1 MQRTGLP
8 PNKTATYVMRRWKTV
23 YVSVPK
29 AACTSLK
36 WLVADL
42 QEEDPAH
49 FYETPSAETSRTMT
63 IHHRSRWQHTP
74 MLNELDDEELAEI
87 TPENGWF
94 VFAVVRHPA
103 ARLWSGWQSKF
114 LLHEPHFFKHFPEA
128 TWPRI
133 PTSTSDVVEDF
144 HTFVR
149 SLAADPTA
157 PIFHDRHFR
166 SQSRLLRT
174 DRVPYS
180 RVYQTA
186 EFGQLLRDLEAHL
199 RPFGLGEMPRLRR
212 SNETPLLPVPS
223 LFSPEV
229 AATIKH
235 HYEADFDQ
243 FGYDDVVPETLAR
256 TEEYSPEQLAEIGRL
271 VERAERI
278 GDLFKLN
285 VEARKQ
291 NRQQARQ
298 LRAALRA
305 AAATPPSPAQRV
317 RGKAGRVVR
326 AGLQRVRREDDG
338 TSGDVS
344 GS

>member
-8 PNKTATYVMRRWKTV
+8 PNKTATYVLRRWKTV

-42 QEEDPAH
+42 QEEDPQH
-49 FYETPSAETSRTMT
+49 FYETPSAETSRSMT
-63 IHHRSRWQHTP
+63 IHHRSRWQRTP

-87 TPENGWF
+87 SPENGWF

-114 LLHEPHFFKHFPEA
+114 LLHEPHFSKHFPEA
-128 TWPRI
+128 TWPRF

-157 PIFHDRHFR
+157 AIFHDRHFR

-174 DRVPYS
+174 DRVPYT

-186 EFGQLLRDLEAHL
+186 EFGELMRDLAAHL
-199 RPFGLGEMPRLRR
+199 EPLGLERMPALRR
-212 SNETPLLPVPS
+212 SNETPLAPIEQ
-223 LFSPEV
+223 LFTPEV
-229 AATIKH
+229 VDVVGR
-235 HYEADFDQ
+235 HYAADFEQ
-243 FGYDDVVPETLAR
+243 FGYPDVIPKGLSAS
-256 TEEYSPEQLAEIGRL
+256 EYSAAELAEVGRL
-271 VERAERI
+271 AERGERI
-278 GDLFKLN
+278 GDLYRLLL
-285 VEARKQ
+285 ESQSRQRKVI
-291 NRQQARQ
+291 RELRTR
-298 LRAALRA
+298 LRARPPAVPAPRSTLQRA
-305 AAATPPSPAQRV
+305 
-317 RGKAGRVVR
+317 RGRAGRI
-326 AGLQRVRREDDG
+326 VRRALPG
-338 TSGDVS
+338 VS
-344 GS
+344 GG

>member
-186 EFGQLLRDLEAHL
+186 QFGELMRDLEAHL
-199 RPFGLGEMPRLRR
+199 RPLGLERMPALRR
-212 SNETPLLPVPS
+212 SNETPLPPVEQ
-223 LFSPEV
+223 LFTAEV
-229 AATIKH
+229 VDTLQKH
-235 HYEADFDQ
+235 YAADFEQ
-243 FGYDDVVPETLAR
+243 FGYPDVVPAGLAPSG
-256 TEEYSPEQLAEIGRL
+256 EYSAAELAEVGRL
-271 VERAERI
+271 AERAERF
-278 GDLFKLN
+278 GDLYRLLR
-285 VEARKQ
+285 ESQ
-291 NRQQARQ
+291 SRQRAVIRELRTR
-298 LRAALRA
+298 LRAR
-305 AAATPPSPAQRV
+305 PSAVPAQRSTLQRV
-317 RGKAGRVVR
+317 RGRAGRI
-326 AGLQRVRREDDG
+326 VRRAMPG
-338 TSGDVS
+338 VS
-344 GS
+344 GG

>member
-1 MQRTGLP
+1 
-8 PNKTATYVMRRWKTV
+8 
-23 YVSVPK
+23 
-29 AACTSLK
+29 
-36 WLVADL
+36 
-42 QEEDPAH
+42 
-49 FYETPSAETSRTMT
+49 
-63 IHHRSRWQHTP
+63 

-186 EFGQLLRDLEAHL
+186 QFGELMRDLEAHL
-199 RPFGLGEMPRLRR
+199 RPLGLERMPALRR
-212 SNETPLLPVPS
+212 SNETPLPPVEQ
-223 LFSPEV
+223 LFTAEV
-229 AATIKH
+229 VDTLQKH
-235 HYEADFDQ
+235 YAADFEQ
-243 FGYDDVVPETLAR
+243 FGYPDVVPPGLAPS
-256 TEEYSPEQLAEIGRL
+256 EEYSAAELAEVGRL
-271 VERAERI
+271 AERAERI
-278 GDLFKLN
+278 GDLYRMLL
-285 VEARKQ
+285 ESQ
-291 NRQQARQ
+291 SRQRVVIRELRTR
-298 LRAALRA
+298 LRAR
-305 AAATPPSPAQRV
+305 PSAVPAQRSTLQRV
-317 RGKAGRVVR
+317 RGRAGRI
-326 AGLQRVRREDDG
+326 VRRMPG
-338 TSGDVS
+338 VS
-344 GS
+344 GG

>member
-42 QEEDPAH
+42 QEEDPEH
-49 FYETPSAETSRTMT
+49 FYETASAETSRTMT

-74 MLNELDDEELAEI
+74 MLHELDDEELAEI

-103 ARLWSGWQSKF
+103 ARFWSGWQSKL
-114 LLHEPHFFKHFPEA
+114 LLHEPYFYKRYPEG
-128 TWPRI
+128 TWPRL
-133 PTSTSDVVEDF
+133 PASTSDVVEDF

-149 SLAADPTA
+149 SLAADPAA

-166 SQSRLLRT
+166 SQTRLLKT

-186 EFGQLLRDLEAHL
+186 QFGELMRDLEAHL
-199 RPFGLGEMPRLRR
+199 KPLGLERMPALRR
-212 SNETPLLPVPS
+212 SNETPLAPVEQ
-223 LFSPEV
+223 LFTAEV
-229 AATIKH
+229 VDALQKH
-235 HYEADFDQ
+235 YAADFEQ
-243 FGYDDVVPETLAR
+243 FGYPDVVPSGLAASG
-256 TEEYSPEQLAEIGRL
+256 EYSGAELAEISRL
-271 VERAERI
+271 AERAERI
-278 GDLFKLN
+278 GDLYRLLL
-285 VEARKQ
+285 ES
-291 NRQQARQ
+291 QARQ
-298 LRAALRA
+298 RATIRELRTRLRARPSAVPARRSTLR
-305 AAATPPSPAQRV
+305 RV
-317 RGKAGRVVR
+317 RGRAGRM
-326 AGLQRVRREDDG
+326 VRRALPG
-338 TSGDVS
+338 VS
-344 GS
+344 GG